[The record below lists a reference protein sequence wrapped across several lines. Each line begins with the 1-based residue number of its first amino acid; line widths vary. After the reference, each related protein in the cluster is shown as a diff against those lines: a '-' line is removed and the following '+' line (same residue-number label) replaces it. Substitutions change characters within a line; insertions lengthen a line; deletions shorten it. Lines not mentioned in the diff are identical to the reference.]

1 MGWKCPFRIS
11 TRTPSFLNNSLFY
24 LVTPGNG
31 MDINPL
37 KPNDAY
43 IGRTAPLTSRRC
55 ILYIY
60 STNICSEYFKH
71 AAHSP
76 CFSLQNAVYFIMLSC
91 LVPALFAFYIQDVIK
106 FKCKIPAQK
115 VKSYG
120 PRPLP
125 S

>member
-1 MGWKCPFRIS
+1 
-11 TRTPSFLNNSLFY
+11 
-24 LVTPGNG
+24 